1 MVSVMNDYVEY
12 TSSRP
17 GDTGTVSRS
26 TWEAMR
32 SLAQYDAAHP
42 GCARYE
48 HSLGPQRAEVLQH
61 IRKALLAVEG
71 GGNECLLANLADA
84 LRLASRLR

>member
-1 MVSVMNDYVEY
+1 MIDHVHY

-17 GDTGTVSRS
+17 GDTGSVTRA

-32 SLAQYDAAHP
+32 SLAQSDDVHA
-42 GCARYE
+42 GSSRYE
-48 HSLGPQRAEVLQH
+48 HNLGPQRAEVVRS